1 MNAIQTAGNML
12 SSVGFGVTYS
22 STNDVPNI
30 TNIQF
35 NGLSLCSNGTSHNFI
50 II

>member
-35 NGLSLCSNGTSHNFI
+35 NGATICTSGLFFFLK
-50 II
+50 